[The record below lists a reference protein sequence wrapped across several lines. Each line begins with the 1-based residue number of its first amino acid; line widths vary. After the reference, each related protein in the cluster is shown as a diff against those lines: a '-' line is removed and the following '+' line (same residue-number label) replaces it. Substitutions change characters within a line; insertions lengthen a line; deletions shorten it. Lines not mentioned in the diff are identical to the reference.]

1 MTDSGSMDKI
11 KGTAKEVTGKAT
23 GDKGTQAEGI
33 FDQVVG
39 KVKEVASDVKDNAED
54 LIEDVKEKFDKK

>member
-11 KGTAKEVTGKAT
+11 KGKAKEVTGKAT
-23 GDKGTQAEGI
+23 GDNGTQAEGI

-39 KVKEVASDVKDNAED
+39 KVKEVASDVKDNDED

>member
-11 KGTAKEVTGKAT
+11 KGKAKEITGKAT

-33 FDQVVG
+33 FDQVIG
-39 KVKEVASDVKDNAED
+39 KVKEVASDLKNNAED